1 MTTSDLDNIA
11 APHPL
16 ASALRP
22 IVDAGKARALAL
34 EIVHTL
40 LVLLTLPPRFPNSAY
55 FGRAIEA
62 LTAWIGRACAVD
74 TGQEQ
79 QRHPA
84 ERLDFPTIAAVADRM
99 ASQFWCLAKPEE
111 PLPIERWALFDL
123 ATMLRRACMCGDR
136 GPLTVRATEDVG
148 HLREKAN
155 EHPSTIE
162 YTELANAYEV
172 DNQRHRAEH
181 ANTTDHLLP
190 LIVEEAR
197 RMCAELRLDP
207 APIEAAIARFGGVPS

>member
-11 APHPL
+11 APHSL

-34 EIVHTL
+34 KIVHTL

-84 ERLDFPTIAAVADRM
+84 ERLDFPTIAAVADRL
-99 ASQFWCLAKPEE
+99 ASRFWCLAKPGE

-123 ATMLRRACMCGDR
+123 ATMLRRACMCSDDDR
-136 GPLTVRATEDVG
+136 D
-148 HLREKAN
+148 
-155 EHPSTIE
+155 
-162 YTELANAYEV
+162 LAHSFESQLAASIRDHEIT
-172 DNQRHRAEH
+172 AF
-181 ANTTDHLLP
+181 HLLP

-197 RMCAELRLDP
+197 RMCAELRLVP